1 MTKTIGDTQKAGAAY
16 GKPKANAPAPVKS
29 ATKGAK
35 ADSKP
40 SKGAKK

>member
-1 MTKTIGDTQKAGAAY
+1 MTKTIGDTQKTGATC
-16 GKPKANAPAPVKS
+16 GKAPAPTKAVK
-29 ATKGAK
+29 KDAK